1 MNLHYRT
8 VFLVN
13 AIFSIVFGLAF
24 LVMPAI
30 ALNEAGFDVLIPE
43 KFISQFFGATMLTLG
58 LVLWFVKDVTD
69 QGIQKGIGSAMLF
82 GSVLGVVVSAIG
94 LAGGMMQKNG
104 WIVPVVYFLFA
115 IDYTFMLFVQPR
127 MK

>member
-104 WIVPVVYFLFA
+104 WIIPVVYFLFA

>member
-30 ALNEAGFDVLIPE
+30 ALNEAGFDGLIPE

-69 QGIQKGIGSAMLF
+69 QDIQKGIGRTMLF
-82 GSVLGVVVSAIG
+82 GSVLGVVVSVIG